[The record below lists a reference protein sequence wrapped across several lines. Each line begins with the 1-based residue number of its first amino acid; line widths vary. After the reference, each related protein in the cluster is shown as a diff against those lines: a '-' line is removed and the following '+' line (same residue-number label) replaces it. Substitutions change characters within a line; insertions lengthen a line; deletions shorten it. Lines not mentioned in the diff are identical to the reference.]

1 MLRKIMLLGIFLI
14 MLSAC
19 SSNTFTFNG
28 ETNNW
33 SASFKVTQ
41 HSNDY
46 EDQELK
52 LEYKG
57 DDVSAVGD
65 ITFEVN
71 TNAGG
76 FSRSGNTLSENGLL
90 IIDNQANPTNAKI
103 MENSEVE
110 VTVEWNDNT
119 ETIILTNDY

>member
-14 MLSAC
+14 FLSAC

-28 ETNNW
+28 ETDNW
-33 SASFKVTQ
+33 SAILKVTQ

-46 EDQELK
+46 EEQEFK

-57 DDVSAVGD
+57 NDVSAVGN
-65 ITFEVN
+65 ITFEVD

-76 FSRSGNTLSENGLL
+76 FGGSGYELNENGVL
-90 IIDNQANPTNAKI
+90 ISGSEANPTNAKI
-103 MENSEVE
+103 TENSDV
-110 VTVEWNDNT
+110 
-119 ETIILTNDY
+119 